1 MILPVILWVI
11 KTRDP
16 GCKEVIR
23 QAWEIEVRG
32 FKSYQLVVRLAET
45 RRKLAKWNKE
55 VFGFCKDKLALLE
68 KLLSEIQGRPPSSD
82 SRENVG
88 QYFRNKFMEVFSTN
102 NNGLKSESAIVFS
115 DNVGMELRGE
125 IKGLLG
131 YRDLNRSDK
140 FLGNPILLT
149 GSKVR
154 DFGFLVDKMA
164 RRIEGWKFRLLSLA
178 GRTTLIQSVALNV
191 PIYTMS
197 SFLIPK
203 SICTA
208 LDKLV
213 RRFWLKGSDDS
224 SRFLALANW
233 DSICVPKRWGGLSF
247 KKFEDLNFA
256 LVAKL
261 GWNLAAG
268 SNAVWCQVFK
278 DKYFRR
284 SSSFW
289 SASKSSSWSYGARS
303 IMATREFI
311 QDESCFMIRNGDLVD
326 IWHSPW
332 LPGYGWERY
341 EASFNP
347 RIREKGVRV
356 SSLFTPESGGWNRE
370 ALETWFLPGLVKD
383 ALEVPRLPLVAKDE
397 LFWKSAPDDSMAFDD
412 NLDLVKWLVNPWGTP
427 LSGSDIAKFST
438 YAISLCFPPSL
449 EQQGQALLQVEDIW
463 GGHWTD
469 VNVFVD
475 AAIRG
480 DFGIIAILVLD
491 RSGVMIETA
500 TAKRKASSPFAA
512 ELEAFHW
519 GCYRILQS
527 GWHNASLFSDFQ
539 QVVKGLAAGFSSEWR
554 ARALFD
560 DTLSLLNQM
569 PSCHYHWIP
578 RRSNS
583 GAHNLAA
590 WAASCSSFKFFSSRE
605 VAPFVATMNLGC

>member
-1 MILPVILWVI
+1 
-11 KTRDP
+11 
-16 GCKEVIR
+16 
-23 QAWEIEVRG
+23 
-32 FKSYQLVVRLAET
+32 
-45 RRKLAKWNKE
+45 
-55 VFGFCKDKLALLE
+55 
-68 KLLSEIQGRPPSSD
+68 
-82 SRENVG
+82 
-88 QYFRNKFMEVFSTN
+88 
-102 NNGLKSESAIVFS
+102 
-115 DNVGMELRGE
+115 
-125 IKGLLG
+125 
-131 YRDLNRSDK
+131 
-140 FLGNPILLT
+140 
-149 GSKVR
+149 
-154 DFGFLVDKMA
+154 MA
-164 RRIEGWKFRLLSLA
+164 RRIEGWKSRLLSLA
-178 GRTTLIQSVALNV
+178 GRTTLIQSVALSV

-213 RRFWLKGSDDS
+213 RRFWWKGSDDS
-224 SRFLALANW
+224 NRFLALANW
-233 DSICVPKRWGGLSF
+233 DSICVPKRWGGLGF

-289 SASKSSSWSYGARS
+289 STPKSSSWSYGARS
-303 IMATREFI
+303 IVATREFI
-311 QDESCFMIRNGDLVD
+311 RDESCFMIGNGDLVD
-326 IWHSPW
+326 IWNSPW
-332 LPGYGWERY
+332 LPSYEWERY

-347 RIREKGVRV
+347 RIREKGVRI
-356 SSLFTPESGGWNRE
+356 SSLFTPKSGGWNRE

-397 LFWKSAPDDSMAFDD
+397 LFWKSAPDGLFSVKRAYLARTRDRGLLETLWSALWKVSGPERIKIFLWRLARDILPFGCRIQRIFGNSSQCVLCNSGEDSALHLFFHCDFAVQVWRSGPWGFCSDSMAFDD

-438 YAISLCFPPSL
+438 YAISLCFVMWRARNSAFHEGHTPVVPKIQHDISLMVADCSVFEPPSL

-491 RSGVMIETA
+491 RSGVMIEAA

-519 GCYRILQS
+519 GCCRILQS
-527 GWHNASLFSDFQ
+527 GWHHASLFSDCQ

-569 PSCHYHWIP
+569 PSCYYHWIP
-578 RRSNS
+578 PAALAVDDDRRRRKLYTRRRSKRVHTIKTLS
-583 GAHNLAA
+583 VHRAEREGPK
-590 WAASCSSFKFFSSRE
+590 ASSSIENGRR
-605 VAPFVATMNLGC
+605 